1 MAFSLQGFGAGFASK
16 MSQRLDED
24 RIRQEKLQDEARQQ
38 ATRVR
43 LAKQAE
49 REKEKKVAEELTGS
63 LSVYFSPEEVD
74 AIMQRGVGA
83 AKEALVL
90 GQGAAAKGMSASP
103 LINLPSST
111 LSTEESTEFATEVIN
126 KKEDLPTITTSAMDL
141 EKTGTETPPTQ
152 KTGLF
157 NLDYYGSI
165 MAPADEEQASL
176 DSAYA
181 IAVQKSITG
190 KTKEIRDKY
199 TNLAE
204 QYLEKIKEKDAA
216 VKGEGNESSPF
227 SKESISTIEKQA
239 RKFALEENNFT
250 VDIEGRIQ
258 QQIGDMIPEYN
269 LAMIQAANQ
278 MRIKTTGKDG
288 LPMSYQANELQ
299 KDYVRNAISKIKS
312 YAKNTVANPTE
323 TSIERLKHESQ
334 PIPVNQMYENAEAGQ
349 YRIGDIILVTET
361 VDGVPVTRIKI
372 YTNMAISSEYNN
384 FIDAGVIING

>member
-38 ATRVR
+38 ATRLR
-43 LAKQAE
+43 IAKQAQ

-111 LSTEESTEFATEVIN
+111 LSTEESTEFANEVIS

-141 EKTGTETPPTQ
+141 EKTDTETPPTQ

-190 KTKEIRDKY
+190 KTKAIRDKY

-204 QYLEKIKEKDAA
+204 QYLEKIREKDAA
-216 VKGEGNESSPF
+216 VKSEGDESSPF
-227 SKESISTIEKQA
+227 SKESLTTIEKQA
-239 RKFALEENNFT
+239 RKDALEENNFN
-250 VDIEGRIQ
+250 VDLEGRLLQ
-258 QQIGDMIPEYN
+258 KVGDNVPEYN
-269 LAMIQAANQ
+269 VAMMQAAAR
-278 MRIKTTGKDG
+278 MRIKTTGEDG
-288 LPMSYQANELQ
+288 QPMSYQAHQLQ
-299 KDYVRNAISKIKS
+299 KDYVTNAINKLQL
-312 YAKNTVANPTE
+312 YARNTVQNPTE
-323 TSIERLKHESQ
+323 TSKKRLKHESQ
-334 PIPVNQMYENAEAGQ
+334 PIQVNQMNENAMAGQ
-349 YRIGDIILVTET
+349 YRIGDIVLVTET
-361 VDGVPVTRIKI
+361 VDGVPITRIKI
-372 YTNMAISSEYNN
+372 YTGMAINATHNN
-384 FIDAGVIING
+384 FIDAGAM

>member
-38 ATRVR
+38 ATRLR
-43 LAKQAE
+43 IAKQAQ

-111 LSTEESTEFATEVIN
+111 LSTEESTEFANEVIS

-141 EKTGTETPPTQ
+141 EKTDTETPPTQ

-190 KTKEIRDKY
+190 KTKAIRDKY

-204 QYLEKIKEKDAA
+204 QYLEKIREKDAA
-216 VKGEGNESSPF
+216 VKSEGDESSPF
-227 SKESISTIEKQA
+227 SKESLTTIEKQA
-239 RKFALEENNFT
+239 RKDALEENNFN
-250 VDIEGRIQ
+250 VDLEGRLLQ
-258 QQIGDMIPEYN
+258 KVGDNVPEYN
-269 LAMIQAANQ
+269 VAMMQAAAR
-278 MRIKTTGKDG
+278 MRIKTTGEDG
-288 LPMSYQANELQ
+288 QPMSYQAHQLQ
-299 KDYVRNAISKIKS
+299 KDYVTNAINKLQL
-312 YAKNTVANPTE
+312 YARSTVQNPTE
-323 TSIERLKHESQ
+323 TSKKRLKHESQ
-334 PIPVNQMYENAEAGQ
+334 PIQVNQMNENAMAGQ
-349 YRIGDIILVTET
+349 YRIGDIVLVTET
-361 VDGVPVTRIKI
+361 VDGVPITRIKI
-372 YTNMAISSEYNN
+372 YTGMAINATHNN
-384 FIDAGVIING
+384 FIDAGAM

>member
-38 ATRVR
+38 ATRLR
-43 LAKQAE
+43 IAKQAQ

-111 LSTEESTEFATEVIN
+111 LSTEESTEFANEVIS

-141 EKTGTETPPTQ
+141 EKTDTETPPTQ

-190 KTKEIRDKY
+190 KTKAIRDKY

-204 QYLEKIKEKDAA
+204 QYLEKIREKDAA
-216 VKGEGNESSPF
+216 VKSKGDESSPF
-227 SKESISTIEKQA
+227 SKESLTTIEKQA
-239 RKFALEENNFT
+239 RKDALEENNFN
-250 VDIEGRIQ
+250 VDLEGRLLQ
-258 QQIGDMIPEYN
+258 KVGDNVPEYN
-269 LAMIQAANQ
+269 VAMMQAAAR
-278 MRIKTTGKDG
+278 MRIKTTGEDG
-288 LPMSYQANELQ
+288 QPMSYQAHQLQ
-299 KDYVRNAISKIKS
+299 KDYVTNAINKLQL
-312 YAKNTVANPTE
+312 YARNTVQNPTE
-323 TSIERLKHESQ
+323 TSKKRLKHESQ
-334 PIPVNQMYENAEAGQ
+334 PIQVNQMNENAMAGQ
-349 YRIGDIILVTET
+349 YRIGDIVLVTET
-361 VDGVPVTRIKI
+361 VDGVPITRIKI
-372 YTNMAISSEYNN
+372 YTGMAINATHNN
-384 FIDAGVIING
+384 FIDAGAM

>member
-38 ATRVR
+38 ATRLR
-43 LAKQAE
+43 IAKQAQ

-111 LSTEESTEFATEVIN
+111 LSTEESTEFANEVIS

-141 EKTGTETPPTQ
+141 EKTDTETPPTQ

-190 KTKEIRDKY
+190 KTKAIRDKY

-216 VKGEGNESSPF
+216 VKGEGDESSPF
-227 SKESISTIEKQA
+227 SKESLTTIEKQA
-239 RKFALEENNFT
+239 RKDALEENNFN
-250 VDIEGRIQ
+250 VDLEGRLLQ
-258 QQIGDMIPEYN
+258 KVGDNVPEYN
-269 LAMIQAANQ
+269 VAMMQAAAR
-278 MRIKTTGKDG
+278 MRIKTTGEDG
-288 LPMSYQANELQ
+288 QPMSYQAHQLQ
-299 KDYVRNAISKIKS
+299 KDYVTNAINKLQL
-312 YAKNTVANPTE
+312 YARSTVQNPTE
-323 TSIERLKHESQ
+323 TSKKRLKHESQ
-334 PIPVNQMYENAEAGQ
+334 PIQVNQMNENAMAGQ
-349 YRIGDIILVTET
+349 YRIGDIVLVTET
-361 VDGVPVTRIKI
+361 VDGVPITRIKI
-372 YTNMAISSEYNN
+372 YTGMAINATHNN
-384 FIDAGVIING
+384 FIDAGAM

>member
-43 LAKQAE
+43 LAKQAQ

-111 LSTEESTEFATEVIN
+111 LSTEESTQFANEVIS

-216 VKGEGNESSPF
+216 VKGEGDESSPF
-227 SKESISTIEKQA
+227 SKEALTTIEKQA
-239 RKFALEENNFT
+239 RKDALEENNFS
-250 VDIEGRIQ
+250 VDLEGRLLQ
-258 QQIGDMIPEYN
+258 KVGEQIPEYN
-269 LAMIQAANQ
+269 VAMIAAANK

-288 LPMSYQANELQ
+288 QPMSYQANELQ
-299 KDYVRNAISKIKS
+299 KDYVRNAINKIQL
-312 YAKNTVANPTE
+312 YARNTVANPTE
-323 TSIERLKHESQ
+323 TSKARLKHDSQ
-334 PIPVNQMYENAEAGQ
+334 PISVNQMYENQKSGQ
-349 YRIGDIILVTET
+349 YRIGDILLVTET
-361 VDGVPVTRIKI
+361 VDGVPITRIKI
-372 YTNMAISSEYNN
+372 YTGIAINATHNN
-384 FIDAGVIING
+384 FIDAGAM

>member
-16 MSQRLDED
+16 LSQRLDED
-24 RIRQEKLQDEARQQ
+24 RIRQEQLQDEARRE

-43 LAKQAE
+43 LAKQAQ

-111 LSTEESTEFATEVIN
+111 LSTEESTEFANEVIS

-141 EKTGTETPPTQ
+141 EKTDTETPPTQ

-190 KTKEIRDKY
+190 KTKAIRDKY

-204 QYLEKIKEKDAA
+204 QYLEKIREKDAA
-216 VKGEGNESSPF
+216 VKGEGDESSPF
-227 SKESISTIEKQA
+227 SKESLTTIEKQA
-239 RKFALEENNFT
+239 RKDALEENNFN
-250 VDIEGRIQ
+250 VDLEGRLLQ
-258 QQIGDMIPEYN
+258 KVGDNVPEYN
-269 LAMIQAANQ
+269 VAMMQAAAR
-278 MRIKTTGKDG
+278 MRIKTTGEDG
-288 LPMSYQANELQ
+288 QPMSYQAHQLQ
-299 KDYVRNAISKIKS
+299 KDYVTNAINKLQL
-312 YAKNTVANPTE
+312 YARNTVQNPTE
-323 TSIERLKHESQ
+323 TSKKRLKHESQ
-334 PIPVNQMYENAEAGQ
+334 PIQVNQMNENAMAGQ
-349 YRIGDIILVTET
+349 YRIGDIVLVTET
-361 VDGVPVTRIKI
+361 VDGVPITRIKI
-372 YTNMAISSEYNN
+372 YTGMAINATHNN
-384 FIDAGVIING
+384 FIDAGAM

>member
-38 ATRVR
+38 ATRLR
-43 LAKQAE
+43 IAKQAQ

-83 AKEALVL
+83 AKEALAL

-111 LSTEESTEFATEVIN
+111 LSTEESTEFANEVIS

-190 KTKEIRDKY
+190 KTKDIRDKY
-199 TNLAE
+199 ANLAE

-216 VKGEGNESSPF
+216 VKSEGDESSPF
-227 SKESISTIEKQA
+227 SKESLTTIEKQA
-239 RKFALEENNFT
+239 RKFALEENDFS
-250 VDIEGRIQ
+250 VDLEGRLLQ
-258 QQIGDMIPEYN
+258 KVGEKIPEYN
-269 LAMIQAANQ
+269 VAMIQAASQ
-278 MRIKTTGKDG
+278 MRIKTTGEDG
-288 LPMSYQANELQ
+288 QPMSYQAYQLQ
-299 KDYVRNAISKIKS
+299 RDYVTNAINKIQL
-312 YAKNTVANPTE
+312 YARNTVSNPTE
-323 TSIERLKHESQ
+323 TSKNRLKNIDQ
-334 PIPVNQMYENAEAGQ
+334 PIQVNQMNENAKAGQ
-349 YRIGDIILVTET
+349 YRIGDIVLVTET
-361 VDGVPVTRIKI
+361 VDGVPMTRIKI
-372 YTNMAISSEYNN
+372 YTGMAISATHNN
-384 FIDAGVIING
+384 FIDAGAM

>member
-1 MAFSLQGFGAGFASK
+1 M
-16 MSQRLDED
+16 
-24 RIRQEKLQDEARQQ
+24 
-38 ATRVR
+38 R
-43 LAKQAE
+43 LAKQAQ
-49 REKEKKVAEELTGS
+49 REKDKKVAEELTGS

-111 LSTEESTEFATEVIN
+111 LSTEESTEFANEVIS

-141 EKTGTETPPTQ
+141 EKTDTETPPTQ

-190 KTKEIRDKY
+190 KTKAIRDKY

-204 QYLEKIKEKDAA
+204 QYLEKIREKDAA
-216 VKGEGNESSPF
+216 VKSEGDESSPF
-227 SKESISTIEKQA
+227 SKESLTTIEKQA
-239 RKFALEENNFT
+239 RKDALEENNFN
-250 VDIEGRIQ
+250 VDLEGRLLQ
-258 QQIGDMIPEYN
+258 KVGDNVPEYN
-269 LAMIQAANQ
+269 VAMMQAAAR
-278 MRIKTTGKDG
+278 MRIKTTGEDG
-288 LPMSYQANELQ
+288 QPMSYQAHQLQ
-299 KDYVRNAISKIKS
+299 KDYVTNAINKLQL
-312 YAKNTVANPTE
+312 YARNTVQNPTE
-323 TSIERLKHESQ
+323 TSKKRLKHESQ
-334 PIPVNQMYENAEAGQ
+334 PIQVNQMNENAMAGQ
-349 YRIGDIILVTET
+349 YRIGDIVLVTET
-361 VDGVPVTRIKI
+361 VDGVPITRIKI
-372 YTNMAISSEYNN
+372 YTGMAINATHNN
-384 FIDAGVIING
+384 FIDAGAM

>member
-1 MAFSLQGFGAGFASK
+1 

-38 ATRVR
+38 ATRLR
-43 LAKQAE
+43 IAKQAQ

-111 LSTEESTEFATEVIN
+111 LSTEESTEFANEVIS

-141 EKTGTETPPTQ
+141 EKTDTETPPTQ

-190 KTKEIRDKY
+190 KTKAIRDKY

-204 QYLEKIKEKDAA
+204 QYLEKIREKDAA
-216 VKGEGNESSPF
+216 VKSEGDESSPF
-227 SKESISTIEKQA
+227 SKESLTTIEKQA
-239 RKFALEENNFT
+239 RKDALEENNFN
-250 VDIEGRIQ
+250 VDLEGRLLQ
-258 QQIGDMIPEYN
+258 KVGDNVPEYN
-269 LAMIQAANQ
+269 VAMMQAAAR
-278 MRIKTTGKDG
+278 MRIKTTGEDG
-288 LPMSYQANELQ
+288 QPMSYQAHQLQ
-299 KDYVRNAISKIKS
+299 KDYVTNAINKLQL
-312 YAKNTVANPTE
+312 YARSTVQNPTE
-323 TSIERLKHESQ
+323 TSKKRLKHESQ
-334 PIPVNQMYENAEAGQ
+334 PIQVNQMNENAMAGQ
-349 YRIGDIILVTET
+349 YRIGDIVLVTET
-361 VDGVPVTRIKI
+361 VDGVPITRIKI
-372 YTNMAISSEYNN
+372 YTGMAINATHNN
-384 FIDAGVIING
+384 FIDAGAM

>member
-43 LAKQAE
+43 LAKQAQ

-111 LSTEESTEFATEVIN
+111 LSTEESTQFANEVIS

-216 VKGEGNESSPF
+216 VKGEGDESSPF
-227 SKESISTIEKQA
+227 SKESLTTIEKQA
-239 RKFALEENNFT
+239 RKDALEENNFN
-250 VDIEGRIQ
+250 VDLEGRLLQ
-258 QQIGDMIPEYN
+258 KVGDNVPEYN
-269 LAMIQAANQ
+269 VAMMQAAAR
-278 MRIKTTGKDG
+278 MRIKTTGEDG
-288 LPMSYQANELQ
+288 QPMSYQAHQLQ
-299 KDYVRNAISKIKS
+299 KDYVTNAINKLQL
-312 YAKNTVANPTE
+312 YARNTVQNPTE
-323 TSIERLKHESQ
+323 TSKARLKHESQ
-334 PIPVNQMYENAEAGQ
+334 PIQVNQMNENAMAGQ
-349 YRIGDIILVTET
+349 YRIGDIVLVTET
-361 VDGVPVTRIKI
+361 VDGVPITRIKI
-372 YTNMAISSEYNN
+372 YTGMAINATHNN
-384 FIDAGVIING
+384 FIDAGTM

>member
-38 ATRVR
+38 ATRLR
-43 LAKQAE
+43 IAKQAQ

-63 LSVYFSPEEVD
+63 LSVYFSSEEVD

-111 LSTEESTEFATEVIN
+111 LSTEESTQFANEVIS

-181 IAVQKSITG
+181 IAIQKSITG
-190 KTKEIRDKY
+190 KTKEIRAKY
-199 TNLAE
+199 EKLAE

-216 VKGEGNESSPF
+216 VKDEGDESSPF
-227 SKESISTIEKQA
+227 SKESLTTIEKQA
-239 RKFALEENNFT
+239 RKDALEENNFN
-250 VDIEGRIQ
+250 VDLEGRLLQ
-258 QQIGDMIPEYN
+258 KVGDNVPEYN
-269 LAMIQAANQ
+269 VAMIQAASR
-278 MRIKTTGKDG
+278 MRIKTTGEDG
-288 LPMSYQANELQ
+288 QPMSYQANQLQ
-299 KDYVRNAISKIKS
+299 KDYVTNAINKLQL
-312 YAKNTVANPTE
+312 YARNTVQNPTE
-323 TSIERLKHESQ
+323 TSKKRLKHESQ
-334 PIPVNQMYENAEAGQ
+334 PIQVDQMNENETTGQ
-349 YRIGDIILVTET
+349 YRIGDIVLVTET
-361 VDGVPVTRIKI
+361 INGVPMTRIKI
-372 YTNMAISSEYNN
+372 YTGIAISATHNK
-384 FIDAGVIING
+384 FIDAGAM

>member
-38 ATRVR
+38 ATRLR
-43 LAKQAE
+43 IAKQAQ

-111 LSTEESTEFATEVIN
+111 LSTEESTEFANEVIS

-141 EKTGTETPPTQ
+141 EKTDTETPPTQ

-190 KTKEIRDKY
+190 KTKAIRDKY

-216 VKGEGNESSPF
+216 VKSEGDESSPF
-227 SKESISTIEKQA
+227 SKESLTTIEKQA
-239 RKFALEENNFT
+239 RKDALEENNFN
-250 VDIEGRIQ
+250 VDLEGRLLQ
-258 QQIGDMIPEYN
+258 KVGDNVPEYN
-269 LAMIQAANQ
+269 VAMMQAAAR
-278 MRIKTTGKDG
+278 MRIKTTGEDG
-288 LPMSYQANELQ
+288 QPMSYQAHQLQ
-299 KDYVRNAISKIKS
+299 KDYVTNAINKLQL
-312 YAKNTVANPTE
+312 YARNTVQNPTE
-323 TSIERLKHESQ
+323 TSKKRLKHESQ
-334 PIPVNQMYENAEAGQ
+334 PIQVNQMNENAMAGQ
-349 YRIGDIILVTET
+349 YRIGDIVLVTET
-361 VDGVPVTRIKI
+361 VDGVPITRIKI
-372 YTNMAISSEYNN
+372 YTGMAINATHNN
-384 FIDAGVIING
+384 FIDAGAM

>member
-38 ATRVR
+38 ATRLR
-43 LAKQAE
+43 IAKQAQ

-103 LINLPSST
+103 LINLSSST
-111 LSTEESTEFATEVIN
+111 LSTEESTEFANEVIS

-141 EKTGTETPPTQ
+141 EKTDTETPPTQ

-190 KTKEIRDKY
+190 KTKAIRDKY

-204 QYLEKIKEKDAA
+204 QYLEKIREKDAA
-216 VKGEGNESSPF
+216 VKSEGDESSPF
-227 SKESISTIEKQA
+227 SKESLTTIEKQA
-239 RKFALEENNFT
+239 RKDALEENNFN
-250 VDIEGRIQ
+250 VDLEGRLLQ
-258 QQIGDMIPEYN
+258 KVGDNVPEYN
-269 LAMIQAANQ
+269 VAMMQAAAR
-278 MRIKTTGKDG
+278 MRIKTTGEDG
-288 LPMSYQANELQ
+288 QPMSYQAHQLQ
-299 KDYVRNAISKIKS
+299 KDYVTNAINKLQL
-312 YAKNTVANPTE
+312 YARNTVQNPTE
-323 TSIERLKHESQ
+323 TSKKRLKHESQ
-334 PIPVNQMYENAEAGQ
+334 PIQVNQMNENAMAGQ
-349 YRIGDIILVTET
+349 YRIGDIVLVTET
-361 VDGVPVTRIKI
+361 VDGVPITRIKI
-372 YTNMAISSEYNN
+372 YTGMAINATHNN
-384 FIDAGVIING
+384 FIDAGAM